1 MSTKVK
7 KHPYLFP
14 LRDAADNDKVTLV
27 PVSKDFYINAYR
39 EINRKRKHLQCI
51 GECCCPRKMLWK
63 CDGDCE
69 RCRYRIPEQP
79 PLHLDAPIAG
89 QDDISFG
96 DTFEDDSLLPDDVIT
111 DKELLDALFRE
122 LAKLD
127 DRSRE
132 MCEIM
137 PTMSEREAA
146 AKMNTPRNTLVYQ
159 WKTLKEKLRA
169 NLQDYR

>member
-1 MSTKVK
+1 MKNKVK
-7 KHPYLFP
+7 QGQYLFP
-14 LRDAADNDKVTLV
+14 VRDAADNDKVTLV
-27 PVSKDFYINAYR
+27 PVTKDFYVNAYR
-39 EINRKRKHLQCI
+39 EINRKRRHLQRS
-51 GECCCPRKMLWK
+51 GKCCCPRKKLWK

-69 RCRYRIPEQP
+69 RCRYHIPEQP
-79 PLHLDAPIAG
+79 LLHLDAPITG
-89 QDDISFG
+89 SEDISFG
-96 DTFEDDSLLPDDVIT
+96 DTIEDDSPLPDDVIT

-127 DRSRE
+127 KRSRE

-146 AKMNTPRNTLVYQ
+146 AKMDTPRNTLVYQ
-159 WKTLKEKLRA
+159 WKMLKEKLRA